1 MSPERNCNILHEPL
15 NVFSNPEEQMF
26 SSRIEDSRKINKE
39 IKITEE
45 STKNING
52 YGKDERRIPVDQFQ
66 VPYLINYSNFV
77 PHDYV
82 TNEFFKLQDMRCSL
96 LKRQS
101 ASDIDIDEFGR
112 NPINYHFIAI
122 FK

>member
-1 MSPERNCNILHEPL
+1 MSPERNCDILHEPL

-26 SSRIEDSRKINKE
+26 SSRIEDSRKINEE

-66 VPYLINYSNFV
+66 VPYLINHSNFV